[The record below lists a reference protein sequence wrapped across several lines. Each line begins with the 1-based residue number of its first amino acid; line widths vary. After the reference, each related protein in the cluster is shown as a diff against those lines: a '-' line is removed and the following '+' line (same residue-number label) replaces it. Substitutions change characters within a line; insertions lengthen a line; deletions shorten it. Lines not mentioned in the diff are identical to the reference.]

1 LNKLKR
7 LKDEKPE
14 NQDIKNEV
22 DKSENEDELSRQRVH
37 NQSLLTQI
45 KKLKNDKK
53 LLQNKLEQLTKKEA
67 SINKVTMIKLVELE
81 KSPDIKIQVMEKRN
95 QYRSQSISQLRKM

>member
-22 DKSENEDELSRQRVH
+22 DKSENEDKLSRQRVH

-45 KKLKNDKK
+45 KKIKNDKK

-67 SINKVTMIKLVELE
+67 SIKK
-81 KSPDIKIQVMEKRN
+81 
-95 QYRSQSISQLRKM
+95 